1 MLAKQPVPAPP
12 KDDLTRLLIRSF
24 KGLISDGALQPGGKL
39 PPERDLA
46 RRFGV
51 ARSSLR
57 HALKVMEVMGVIT
70 QRVGDGTYLSGNA
83 SQILSEPLDFLLLID
98 GISLFEVLETR
109 LLVEPE
115 MAARAAE
122 RATLAHLHELK
133 SSLDV
138 MKSEK
143 DNALLIASD
152 LAFHQTI
159 FRASGNRLAERI
171 FSMIHRAMATSISV
185 TSQLVDWNHTL
196 RFHEPIYQA
205 IDRRKPDLARR
216 KTVEHLEDAR
226 RLLQQ
231 ASGQKMIPEVPV
243 QLVRLE
249 RRKSLVGRTNL
260 ARE

>member
-1 MLAKQPVPAPP
+1 MPAKQPVPAPP

-143 DNALLIASD
+143 DNA
-152 LAFHQTI
+152 
-159 FRASGNRLAERI
+159 
-171 FSMIHRAMATSISV
+171 
-185 TSQLVDWNHTL
+185 
-196 RFHEPIYQA
+196 
-205 IDRRKPDLARR
+205 
-216 KTVEHLEDAR
+216 
-226 RLLQQ
+226 
-231 ASGQKMIPEVPV
+231 
-243 QLVRLE
+243 
-249 RRKSLVGRTNL
+249 
-260 ARE
+260 